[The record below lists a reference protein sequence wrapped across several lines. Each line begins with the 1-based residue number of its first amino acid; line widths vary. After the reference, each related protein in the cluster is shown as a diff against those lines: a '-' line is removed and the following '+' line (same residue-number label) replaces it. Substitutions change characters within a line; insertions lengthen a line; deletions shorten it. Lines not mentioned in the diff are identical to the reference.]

1 MSIELDGQLINA
13 SLVESYEE
21 QKSPREPKE
30 QDLSDLPRMPQRF
43 VILKVPSGEIA
54 VEQGADGLYLR
65 FDCDCLHALPVCQAQ
80 CCGLIGTVVHQEE
93 MQEVSFPV
101 EWDDELNQ
109 WVLQRA
115 SDGFCRCLD
124 RDTRLCGI
132 YSDRPHT
139 CRQFHCTKGSDQR
152 GWKLPNRVTRQ
163 SKF

>member
-1 MSIELDGQLINA
+1 MTIELDGQLVSVPEPETTN
-13 SLVESYEE
+13 L
-21 QKSPREPKE
+21 PREPKE
-30 QDLSDLPRMPQRF
+30 GDLTDLPRIPQRF
-43 VILKVPSGEIA
+43 VLLRVPSGEIA

-65 FDCDCLHALPVCQAQ
+65 FDCDCTHALPVCQAQ

-93 MQEVSFPV
+93 LKEISFPV

-124 RDTRLCGI
+124 RDTRLCHI

-139 CRQFHCTKGSDQR
+139 CREFHCTRGADQR
-152 GWKLPNRVTRQ
+152 GWKLSNRVSRQ